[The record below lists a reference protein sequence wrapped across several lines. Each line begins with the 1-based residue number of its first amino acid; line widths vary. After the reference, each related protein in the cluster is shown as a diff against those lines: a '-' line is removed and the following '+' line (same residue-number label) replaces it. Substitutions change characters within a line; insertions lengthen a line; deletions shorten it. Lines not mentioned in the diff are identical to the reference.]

1 MRDFRK
7 RRGQLRT
14 LDATARALHSVFLL
28 FILAGLAVASLL
40 YSDGPTLDPAAA
52 ERYYAGGTL
61 PAAAAP
67 AAPAAEGEIVFDLP
81 PELAVTRVEP
91 MNQRR
96 LIELTHGHL
105 FVMPLIWLTIAH
117 LFALAGFG
125 LRITQAAVF
134 GGAAAVAL
142 HIAAPWIIRSV
153 AGTGWLMPL
162 SGIGLLLTLG
172 GMALATLVELWR
184 LPAANEQPGA

>member
-14 LDATARALHSVFLL
+14 LDTTARALHSVFLL
-28 FILAGLAVASLL
+28 FVLTGLAVASIV
-40 YSDGPTLDPAAA
+40 YGDGPTLEPAAA

-61 PAAAAP
+61 TAAT
-67 AAPAAEGEIVFDLP
+67 PAAEGEVVFDLP
-81 PELAVTRVEP
+81 PELAVTTVEP

-96 LIELTHGHL
+96 LLEITHGHL
-105 FVMPLIWLTIAH
+105 FVMPLIWLTVAH

-125 LRITQAAVF
+125 LRVTQVAVF

-142 HIAAPWIIRSV
+142 HIAAPWFIRSV

-172 GMALATLVELWR
+172 GMAVATLVELWR

>member
-52 ERYYAGGTL
+52 ERYYAGGAL
-61 PAAAAP
+61 PAAAP
-67 AAPAAEGEIVFDLP
+67 AAGGDLALELP
-81 PELAVTRVEP
+81 PELAVTTVEP

-96 LIELTHGHL
+96 LIEITHGHL
-105 FVMPLIWLTIAH
+105 FVMPLIWLTVAH

-142 HIAAPWIIRSV
+142 HIAAPWLIRSI

-162 SGIGLLLTLG
+162 SGIALLLTLG
-172 GMALATLVELWR
+172 GMAVATLVELWR
-184 LPAANEQPGA
+184 LPAANDQPAA